1 MRSLL
6 RSFVLA
12 GFFVI
17 SNSFSRVRSPGSTA
31 CVGTSESQPLVAR
44 WAKRRDPDDEA
55 RERLQRLENVMLK
68 VVKDQADRIEVLEKR
83 VVATDAKLNEV
94 GVILVSCV
102 VRTQITS
109 NFVTNKFYIFA
120 S

>member
-1 MRSLL
+1 
-6 RSFVLA
+6 
-12 GFFVI
+12 
-17 SNSFSRVRSPGSTA
+17 
-31 CVGTSESQPLVAR
+31 
-44 WAKRRDPDDEA
+44 
-55 RERLQRLENVMLK
+55 MLK